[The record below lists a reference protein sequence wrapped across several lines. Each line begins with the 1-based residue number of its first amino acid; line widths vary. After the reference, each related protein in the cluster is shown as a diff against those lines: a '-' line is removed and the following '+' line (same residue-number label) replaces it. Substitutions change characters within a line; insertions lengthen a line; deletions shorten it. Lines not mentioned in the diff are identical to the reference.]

1 MEEEGVGSALG
12 SEVGA
17 EEGDSSPN
25 ASALGRRAANLIASS
40 SLDQ

>member
-12 SEVGA
+12 SEVGV

-25 ASALGRRAANLIASS
+25 ASAVGSDTSNLHHYFVS
-40 SLDQ
+40 